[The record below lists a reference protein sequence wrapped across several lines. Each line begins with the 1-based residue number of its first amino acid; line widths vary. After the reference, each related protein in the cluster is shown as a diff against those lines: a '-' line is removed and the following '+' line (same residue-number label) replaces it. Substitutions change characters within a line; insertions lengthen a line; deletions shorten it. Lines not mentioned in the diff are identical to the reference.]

1 MNTFMNFI
9 IERVN
14 SVIDGIFYNFGSPAF
29 NAGVQF
35 ALLVIMIFIIGD
47 LLITIGKKIG
57 KKSSEKKEKKYN
69 RSLNDDINDNYLKA
83 IKRFNEINNN

>member
-1 MNTFMNFI
+1 MNMFMNFI

-35 ALLVIMIFIIGD
+35 VLIVIMIFMIGD
-47 LLITIGKKIG
+47 LLITIGKEIG

-69 RSLNDDINDNYLKA
+69 SSLNDDINDNYLK
-83 IKRFNEINNN
+83 RFNKINNN

>member
-35 ALLVIMIFIIGD
+35 AIIVIMIFMIGD

-69 RSLNDDINDNYLKA
+69 SSLNDDINDNYLK
-83 IKRFNEINNN
+83 RFNKINNN

>member
-35 ALLVIMIFIIGD
+35 ALILIVILMIGD
-47 LLITIGKKIG
+47 LLLIIGKEIG

-69 RSLNDDINDNYLKA
+69 SSLNDDINDNYLK
-83 IKRFNEINNN
+83 RFNKINNN

>member
-35 ALLVIMIFIIGD
+35 VLIVIMIFMIGD
-47 LLITIGKKIG
+47 LLITIGKEIG

-69 RSLNDDINDNYLKA
+69 SSLNDDINDNYLK
-83 IKRFNEINNN
+83 RFNKINNN

>member
-35 ALLVIMIFIIGD
+35 ALILIVILMIGD
-47 LLITIGKKIG
+47 LLLIIGKEIG
-57 KKSSEKKEKKYN
+57 KKSSEKKDKKYN
-69 RSLNDDINDNYLKA
+69 SSCNNI
-83 IKRFNEINNN
+83 FNSSFLIIY

>member
-35 ALLVIMIFIIGD
+35 VLIVIMIFMIGD

-57 KKSSEKKEKKYN
+57 KSSEKKKEKKYDS
-69 RSLNDDINDNYLKA
+69 SLIDDINDNYLKA
-83 IKRFNEINNN
+83 MKRFNEINNN

>member
-1 MNTFMNFI
+1 MNMFMNFI

-35 ALLVIMIFIIGD
+35 VLIVIMIFMIGD
-47 LLITIGKKIG
+47 LLITIGKEIG

-69 RSLNDDINDNYLKA
+69 SSLNDDINDNYLK
-83 IKRFNEINNN
+83 RFNEINNN

>member
-1 MNTFMNFI
+1 MNMFMNFI

-35 ALLVIMIFIIGD
+35 VLIIMMIFMIGD
-47 LLITIGKKIG
+47 LLITIGKEIG

-69 RSLNDDINDNYLKA
+69 SSLNDDLNDNYL
-83 IKRFNEINNN
+83 KRFNEINNN

>member
-35 ALLVIMIFIIGD
+35 ALILIVILMIGD
-47 LLITIGKKIG
+47 LLLIIGKEIG

-69 RSLNDDINDNYLKA
+69 SSLNDDNYLK
-83 IKRFNEINNN
+83 RFNKINNN

>member
-1 MNTFMNFI
+1 MNMFMNFI

-35 ALLVIMIFIIGD
+35 VLIVIMIFMIGD

-57 KKSSEKKEKKYN
+57 KKSSEK
-69 RSLNDDINDNYLKA
+69 DDIDDDDIDDDD
-83 IKRFNEINNN
+83 IKTIKGFQ

>member
-35 ALLVIMIFIIGD
+35 AILIIMIFMIGD
-47 LLITIGKKIG
+47 LLITIGKEIG
-57 KKSSEKKEKKYN
+57 KKAV
-69 RSLNDDINDNYLKA
+69 RR
-83 IKRFNEINNN
+83 KRRNITVV

>member
-1 MNTFMNFI
+1 MNMFMNFI

-35 ALLVIMIFIIGD
+35 VLIAIMIFMIGD
-47 LLITIGKKIG
+47 LLITIGKEIG

-69 RSLNDDINDNYLKA
+69 SSLNDDINDNYLK
-83 IKRFNEINNN
+83 RFNEINNN

>member
-1 MNTFMNFI
+1 MNFI

-35 ALLVIMIFIIGD
+35 VLIVIMIFMIGD
-47 LLITIGKKIG
+47 LLITIGKEIG

-69 RSLNDDINDNYLKA
+69 SSLNDDINDNYLK
-83 IKRFNEINNN
+83 RFNEINNN

>member
-1 MNTFMNFI
+1 MNMFMNFI

-35 ALLVIMIFIIGD
+35 VLIVIMIFMIGD

-69 RSLNDDINDNYLKA
+69 SSLNDDINDNYLK
-83 IKRFNEINNN
+83 RFNKINNN

>member
-35 ALLVIMIFIIGD
+35 VLIVIMIFMIGD

-57 KKSSEKKEKKYN
+57 KSSEKKKEKKYN
-69 RSLNDDINDNYLKA
+69 SSLNDDINDNYLK
-83 IKRFNEINNN
+83 RFNEINNN

>member
-35 ALLVIMIFIIGD
+35 VLLVIVVLMIGY
-47 LLITIGKKIG
+47 LLITIGEAIG
-57 KKSSEKKEKKYN
+57 KKSSEKKEKKYDS
-69 RSLNDDINDNYLKA
+69 SLIDDINDNYLKA